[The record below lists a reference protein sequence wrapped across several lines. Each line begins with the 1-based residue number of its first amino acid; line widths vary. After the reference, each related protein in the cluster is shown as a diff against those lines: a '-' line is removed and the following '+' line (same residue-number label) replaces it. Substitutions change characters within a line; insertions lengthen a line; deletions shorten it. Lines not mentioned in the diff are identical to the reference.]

1 MICSGFS
8 GVLYM
13 LCWIEFVLKA
23 SSWTASIKPS
33 TIILQP
39 YPGVLSTNIWSWSR
53 LPGKLSMQAIPL
65 LSRPLAVIIKGYLL
79 QQALS
84 PSISFAAER
93 HFMVTWV
100 GPLISTYLNTNQ
112 PLPLSFLGRDSLV
125 TLLQVYR
132 EPFIGN
138 IVLFFSMYAGKLFHC
153 PNHDTC
159 TVAHHIYNRY
169 WCIR

>member
-23 SSWTASIKPS
+23 SSWAASIKPS
-33 TIILQP
+33 TNILQP

-53 LPGKLSMQAIPL
+53 LPSKLFMQGIPL

-84 PSISFAAER
+84 PSISFAAPTQ
-93 HFMVTWV
+93 VTMKCLS
-100 GPLISTYLNTNQ
+100 PLISTYLNTNQ
-112 PLPLSFLGRDSLV
+112 PSPLSFLGRDSLV
-125 TLLQVYR
+125 TLLLVYR

-138 IVLFFSMYAGKLFHC
+138 IVLFFLCMLANSS
-153 PNHDTC
+153 
-159 TVAHHIYNRY
+159 TVQTTIPTL
-169 WCIR
+169 